1 MEPFDYSKAIELIKA
16 PFPSGTVQKRG
27 DNGRAYIPNQVYTD
41 RVEAATGSQW
51 SREIKE
57 VEINIPHGFVKVVAR
72 VTIGEHY
79 RDGIGFSEIEMD
91 QNGKGK
97 SISNKVDQAF
107 AEAVRE
113 ALDTW
118 QIGWKDL
125 APYYKEAKDWGSNPA
140 LRHLLE
146 SAPGASSDDI
156 GLQSRGM
163 VAHNCIFT
171 GCGKQLSRDEW
182 DFLGLIP
189 ALNREKMVY
198 CFPHIP
204 SHIKKK
210 APNDVIAKYEDRINR
225 HQS

>member
-1 MEPFDYSKAIELIKA
+1 MDPFDYAKAIELIKA
-16 PFPSGTVQKRG
+16 PFPSGTVQKRS

-41 RVEAATGSQW
+41 RVETATGSMW
-51 SREIKE
+51 DREIKE
-57 VEINIPHGFVKVVAR
+57 VEINIPHGYVKVVAR
-72 VTIGEHY
+72 VTIGEHC
-79 RDGIGFSEIEMD
+79 RDGIGFSEIETD

-97 SISNKVDQAF
+97 SLANKVDQAF

-125 APYYKEAKDWGSNPA
+125 APYNKAEKDWGSNPA
-140 LRHLLE
+140 LRHLLN
-146 SAPGASSDDI
+146 STPSSGGHDPDN
-156 GLQSRGM
+156 QSRAF
-163 VAHNCIFT
+163 VVHNCIFS

-189 ALNREKMVY
+189 SLNREKMVY
-198 CFPHIP
+198 CFQHIP

-210 APNDVIAKYEDRINR
+210 APAEVIVKYEDRIK
-225 HQS
+225 SK